1 MWPSYYFKVR
11 ESLERQDN
19 SVRPK
24 LLWALYGGEKS
35 RSILLNAQQR
45 CLSQVASFLKPE
57 HILCVTY
64 TRDWRLT

>member
-1 MWPSYYFKVR
+1 MYSSANKT
-11 ESLERQDN
+11 DN
-19 SVRPK
+19 SLRPK
-24 LLWALYGGEKS
+24 LLLALYEGEKR

-64 TRDWRLT
+64 TRDLSLT

>member
-1 MWPSYYFKVR
+1 MYSSANKT
-11 ESLERQDN
+11 DN
-19 SVRPK
+19 SLRPK
-24 LLWALYGGEKS
+24 LLLALYEGEKR